1 MDVGGEYTFD
11 APQALVWQALQ
22 DPQVLASVMPGGEE
36 FKEVDENEYAGILNI
51 RVGPVQGKFSGNIKL
66 TDIVEPTSYKMT
78 VDGKGAPGFVRA
90 SGRLQLTDQG
100 DATGMV
106 YEGTAQIGGRIAS
119 VGQRLLD
126 ASAKSI
132 IRQSLEGLNEYMK
145 AQVALSAADS
155 TATQEEA
162 EESPAQAPQLDYQPP
177 SQTAVAMNVARDV
190 VGDLL
195 RPEYRPVAYGAV
207 AVLIVVILI
216 LVLT

>member
-11 APQALVWQALQ
+11 APRALVWQALQ

-155 TATQEEA
+155 ADLQEES
-162 EESPAQAPQLDYQPP
+162 EESPAQAPELDYQPP
-177 SQTAVAMNVARDV
+177 SLTAVAMNVARDV

-195 RPEYRPVAYGAV
+195 RPEYRPVAFGAV
-207 AVLIVVILI
+207 AVLVVVILI